1 MTIAEKKAKK
11 AAYMKKYW
19 FRKKMSKTMK
29 AWWAERKMKEAPA
42 SKQPKV
48 VKQPKVAKHSR
59 SEAMRAYW
67 AKRRAAAQAAAIK
80 TLAPKPVV
88 QQTGIVIRLGN
99 EMRRLIEMAVQEEL
113 RSMGLTRKKK
123 YHKGFKWYARYEK
136 IVPKRI
142 LKSALR

>member
-29 AWWAERKMKEAPA
+29 AWWAERKGKEAPA
-42 SKQPKV
+42 S
-48 VKQPKVAKHSR
+48 KQPKVAKHSR

-88 QQTGIVIRLGN
+88 QQSGIVIRLGN

-113 RSMGLTRKKK
+113 RNMGLTRKKK